1 MPAALTD
8 PGLAMRAGPV
18 AVPLELRM
26 PSLSVDVPVIG
37 VGMSTEDVMDAPMGP
52 ADDPVWQQA
61 FWYRGSAIPGEP
73 STALLAG
80 HVDDPLGRPA
90 VFAHIE
96 DLRPGDPIV
105 VHDTRSG
112 LDVRFSVTE
121 TKTYTL
127 EETTDPAVLTEI
139 YGAGPVAGTWPQPST
154 DGLAHLTLITC
165 AGHVPGHH
173 PRPPPRGLRHPG
185 GLSRPSVEE
194 AGGGVD
200 DQAAGGGAADHEH
213 QRHQLPAR
221 EDEQVGGGIGLH
233 RLHRPVGCP
242 VDADHLGPD
251 ELVDPQGVVV
261 GAAGQGLGHEDGAPE
276 GLGPVAVTDAL
287 EGDDPPALVGRG
299 RTGG

>member
-1 MPAALTD
+1 MTARHARARIGARVATVLLATALLAGCTSSQAALEGVGPQDSDAGQPRAALPVPAALTD

-26 PSLSVDVPVIG
+26 PSLGVDVPVIG

-61 FWYRGSAIPGEP
+61 FWYRGSAIPGEL

-121 TKTYTL
+121 TKIYTL
-127 EETTDPAVLTEI
+127 EETTDPTVLTEI

-154 DGLAHLTLITC
+154 DGLSHLTLITC
-165 AGHVPGHH
+165 AGTF
-173 PRPPPRGLRHPG
+173 RGTTH
-185 GLSRPSVEE
+185 
-194 AGGGVD
+194 D
-200 DQAAGGGAADHEH
+200 
-213 QRHQLPAR
+213 
-221 EDEQVGGGIGLH
+221 H
-233 RLHRPVGCP
+233 RLAVYATR
-242 VDADHLGPD
+242 
-251 ELVDPQGVVV
+251 
-261 GAAGQGLGHEDGAPE
+261 
-276 GLGPVAVTDAL
+276 VA
-287 EGDDPPALVGRG
+287 
-299 RTGG
+299 